1 MEMNK
6 ELLAKAKAAQ
16 NVEELMNFAKANN
29 VELREESAKAYF
41 EQMHAHKGEIADE

>member
-16 NVEELMNFAKANN
+16 NVEELISFAKANN
-29 VELREESAKAYF
+29 L
-41 EQMHAHKGEIADE
+41 